1 MKTAILSI
9 AIAMMIGYVVYC
21 FIDAFTFTNAVE
33 DAYNMEI
40 NSRCVEYDI
49 MGGYNCE

>member
-9 AIAMMIGYVVYC
+9 VIAMMAGYTIYC
-21 FIDAFTFTNAVE
+21 FIDAFTFINAVE
-33 DAYNMEI
+33 DAHNREI